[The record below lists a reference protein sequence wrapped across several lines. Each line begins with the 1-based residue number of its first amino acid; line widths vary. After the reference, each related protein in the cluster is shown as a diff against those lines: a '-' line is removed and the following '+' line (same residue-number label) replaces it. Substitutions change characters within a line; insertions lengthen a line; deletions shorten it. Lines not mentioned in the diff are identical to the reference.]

1 MASPDRTVTFP
12 ELLDARAEAR
22 PEALVYTWLGEGES
36 PQEELTFSEL
46 CRKARSVAA
55 ALARVTRPGQRALI
69 VLPQG
74 LRFLVTFFACLY
86 AGVIAVPVTVPNRK
100 RGLALVNSI
109 ARDSGALWL
118 LSSDAMLRQL
128 LDGASTEGLGAL
140 IPLDVATLEGGG
152 ELPLPYRGKPGQ
164 IALLQ
169 YTSGTTRAPRG
180 VAITHENLAAN
191 QEQVAAC
198 LQSEAHSVLVSWL
211 PMFHDMGLGLA
222 LQAVWVGARCVL
234 MSPRAFFQ
242 EPLRWLR
249 VISRYRG
256 SISGG
261 PNAAFALCV
270 ERAAAEPLTGLDL
283 SSWRVAFNGS
293 EPVQAATL
301 ERFARSFAAVGLD
314 QRALHPVYGLA
325 ETTLLAASE
334 PPRRGPLVRVFST
347 RALAE
352 DRASDEDAPSSGP
365 TRHLVS
371 CGDAWPGTEIALVEP
386 GTRHEAAP
394 GRTGEIWLR
403 GPSVSP
409 GYWNRPAETAT
420 TFGLMMEDGRCGFL
434 RTGDLGVL
442 VDGRL
447 FVLGR
452 DSDAMSID
460 GHRHYAHDL
469 ELTASSCHESLA
481 LGGSAAVWGGPQVD
495 GLVLI
500 VEVARSALRR
510 AAGAEIASAVRR
522 AIATHHL
529 LHVRCVVLIRPATL
543 PRTTSG
549 KVRRASA
556 RQALFEGTLSVL
568 HSWFE
573 AMPARQLEG
582 P

>member
-1 MASPDRTVTFP
+1 VASSDPAVTFP
-12 ELLDARAEAR
+12 ELLDAHAEAR

-36 PQEELTFSEL
+36 PLDELTFAEL
-46 CRKARSVAA
+46 RRQARSVAA
-55 ALARVTRPGQRALI
+55 GLAGLARPGQRALI

-86 AGVIAVPVTVPNRK
+86 AGVIPVPVTVPSRK
-100 RGLALVNSI
+100 RGLELVSGI

-118 LSSDAMLRQL
+118 LSNGTMLRQL
-128 LDGASTEGLGAL
+128 LEGAGTQGLGAL
-140 IPLDVATLEGGG
+140 IPLDIG
-152 ELPLPYRGKPGQ
+152 ELERAAELSRPYRARPGQ

-169 YTSGTTRAPRG
+169 YTSGTTRSPRG
-180 VAITHENLAAN
+180 VAVTHENLAAN
-191 QEQVAAC
+191 QAQVAAC
-198 LQSEAHSVLVSWL
+198 LASEASSVFVSWL

-222 LQAVWVGARCVL
+222 LQAVWAGARCVL

-249 VISRYRG
+249 VITRYRG
-256 SISGG
+256 TISGG

-270 ERAAAEPLTGLDL
+270 QRASTEQLAGLDL

-293 EPVQAATL
+293 ESVQAATL
-301 ERFARSFAAVGLD
+301 ERFARSFAPVGLD
-314 QRALHPVYGLA
+314 ERSLHPVYGLA

-334 PPRRGPLVRVFST
+334 PPRRGAVVRVFSA

-371 CGDAWPGTEIALVEP
+371 CGGAWQGTEIALVEP

-409 GYWNRPAETAT
+409 GYWNRPAETAA

-434 RTGDLGVL
+434 RSGDLGML

-452 DSDAMSID
+452 DSDALIVD
-460 GHRHYAHDL
+460 GRRHYAHDL

-481 LGGSAAVWGGPQVD
+481 LGGSAAVWGAPQVD

-510 AAGAEIASAVRR
+510 AAGVDIAGAVRR
-522 AIATHHL
+522 AIATHHQL
-529 LHVRCVVLIRPATL
+529 QARGVVLIRPATL

-556 RQALFEGTLSVL
+556 RQALFEGSLSSL

-573 AMPARQLEG
+573 AIPARQLEG